1 MDLLHICLDAISD
14 ILNIGL
20 APIPA
25 LVNLGLP
32 YSIFDLA
39 GSLRLA
45 LVLRQLRDAERI
57 KAQELQKKLED
68 EQKPVL
74 RDIEEPYLVKDL
86 ITIFIVIYG
95 GELVCS
101 PWLQF
106 TPSFLTMPA
115 FPLLFMGAQVFIN
128 TLPYIPPMSI
138 HTELPLSLFDAVT
151 RAFLLTTGTPSFI
164 LNHVSPTISSSPWAL
179 TLSSL
184 ILANAGFFFVN
195 LFQMLSPYGWHV
207 KTPPE
212 FLPGGWRTMD
222 LWVAP
227 LMTGLYALLTQ
238 AQTVWVPYHTY
249 AVQRVGKSTIFGS
262 IELLES
268 TELSDN
274 STITRVTPS
283 VQPMQRTDARSLCA
297 LVLAMLFA
305 YRAILNFGIDWGKSN
320 GQTKSKKRVIRSK
333 NDGKRLSK
341 DHIKISYK
349 S

>member
-1 MDLLHICLDAISD
+1 MGSLQICLDAISD
-14 ILNIGL
+14 ILTIGL

-25 LVNLGLP
+25 LVKLGLP
-32 YSIFDLA
+32 YSIFDLG

-45 LVLRQLRDAERI
+45 LVLRQIRDAERT
-57 KAQELQKKLED
+57 KAQELQKTLEA

-74 RDIEEPYLVKDL
+74 REIEEPYLVKDL
-86 ITIFIVIYG
+86 ITICTVIYG

-115 FPLLFMGAQVFIN
+115 YPLLFMAAQVIIN
-128 TLPYIPPMSI
+128 ALPSVPPMSI

-151 RAFLLTTGTPSFI
+151 RAFLLTTGTPGFI
-164 LNHVSPTISSSPWAL
+164 LNHVSPVISSSPWAL

-184 ILANAGFFFVN
+184 ILANAGFFLVN

-227 LMTGLYALLTQ
+227 LITGIYALLTQ
-238 AQTVWVPYHTY
+238 AQTVLVPYHTS
-249 AVQRVGKSTIFGS
+249 AVQRVGKSTIFGM
-262 IELLES
+262 IEISE
-268 TELSDN
+268 TIEILSDD
-274 STITRVTPS
+274 STITSVTSS
-283 VQPMQRTDARSLCA
+283 VQPMKKGDARSLCA
-297 LVLAMLFA
+297 LILAILFG
-305 YRAILNFGIDWGKSN
+305 YRAIVNFGIDWAKSH
-320 GQTKSKKRVIRSK
+320 GPIKAKKRVIRS
-333 NDGKRLSK
+333 SA
-341 DHIKISYK
+341 
-349 S
+349 